1 MCLIFT
7 HMQTRL
13 ETKSLLPKGRGGG
26 QGGTE
31 KKIIQN
37 ILMCNYIFGNGKVDN
52 DNFRRKLSVKVDSW
66 EL

>member
-13 ETKSLLPKGRGGG
+13 ETKSLLPKGRG
-26 QGGTE
+26 GGTE

>member
-26 QGGTE
+26 QTE
-31 KKIIQN
+31 KKIIQK

-52 DNFRRKLSVKVDSW
+52 DSFRRKLSVKVDSW